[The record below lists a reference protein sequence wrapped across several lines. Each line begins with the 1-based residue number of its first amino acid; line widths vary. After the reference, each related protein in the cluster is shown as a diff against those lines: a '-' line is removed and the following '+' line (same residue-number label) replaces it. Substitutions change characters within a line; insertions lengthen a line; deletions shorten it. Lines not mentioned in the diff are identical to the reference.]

1 MKCKKLFSI
10 KTLKLWP
17 LKSLFMAGV
26 KLLYIIEGNDR
37 KYGVIFSS
45 CQKCQRGATPKL
57 PK

>member
-1 MKCKKLFSI
+1 
-10 KTLKLWP
+10 
-17 LKSLFMAGV
+17 MAGV